1 MQSLAEF
8 FLNQGTNSEKQVVE
22 ASAFSL
28 TKVLGA
34 GAVIIT
40 PLATLLVEQLKKHDN
55 FKAGH
60 YVALALGVL
69 GFLAITAAA
78 DVLSRG
84 FVTAAEKE
92 AKAAKA
98 GGVQAAA
105 NMARLVPF
113 ETPIT
118 GLRALS
124 GPDETVKVLA
134 AASGDHPYLLVQ
146 GKDDKITWVRA
157 KDVKVGTEA

>member
-1 MQSLAEF
+1 MQSPTEF
-8 FLNQGTNSEKQVVE
+8 FLNQGTNDEKQVVQ
-22 ASAFSL
+22 APAFSL
-28 TKVLGA
+28 TKVLAA

-40 PLATLLVEQLKKHDN
+40 PLSTLLVEQLKKHDN

-60 YVALALGVL
+60 YVALALGL
-69 GFLAITAAA
+69 LAFLAITAAA

-84 FVTAAEKE
+84 FVTAAKD
-92 AKAAKA
+92 

-118 GLRALS
+118 GLRELP

-134 AASGDHPYLLVQ
+134 AASGDHPYLLIQ
-146 GKDDKITWVRA
+146 GEDDKITWVRA
-157 KDVKVGTEA
+157 KDVKVGIAA